1 MSQQVCVYQVCITV
15 TELCVITEMT
25 PSVSV
30 DAWLIGFQDAEVE
43 HRGRGSRQRMQRGVQ
58 WISSWWQGNASVAIV
73 TEYTESTWVK

>member
-1 MSQQVCVYQVCITV
+1 MSVCEMSQQVCVYQVC
-15 TELCVITEMT
+15 ITEMT

-43 HRGRGSRQRMQRGVQ
+43 HRGRGSRQRMQRGDQ
-58 WISSWWQGNASVAIV
+58 WISSWWQGNATVAIV